1 MAKTKTKP
9 GTTPSGAPPT
19 VPVLLP
25 LALPAPYD
33 YLLPKGAKAE
43 PGRFVVAP
51 LGTVEYLGAVWRRPQ
66 EAARPEIDRNKLR
79 AIVEVIDDVP
89 TLPPVSLD
97 FADWVANYTLS
108 SPGMVLRMMMSAGR
122 AFDPPAPR
130 YGVRLIG
137 PAPERMTPARAR
149 VIEAAKNGLIWV
161 KSSLAEAAGVSP
173 GVIDGLVDAGTLI
186 AEPLPDWH
194 ALPLD
199 LSLKRAKLTAE
210 QEDAARKLLADTSG
224 GFTVTLLDGVTG
236 SGKTEVYFEAI
247 AAALARGR
255 QVLVLM
261 PEIALTGQFIARCE
275 ERFGARPAEWHSGVS
290 APLRGRV
297 WRAVAENK
305 AKLVVGARSALFL
318 PFPDLGLIVVDEE
331 HDQSYKQE
339 ERVTYQARDMA
350 VVRGH
355 LGQAPVVLSS
365 ATPSIESLVNAEQ
378 GRYRHIRL
386 AQRFRTRSS
395 QESPVH
401 VHPTRL
407 GPDGVRPKAPSP
419 SRGGMKDVPAPKTP
433 KPPPGGEEPALGL
446 DPRVDRRSR
455 SGGGPDAR
463 LDGTGLPEIAA
474 IDMRANPPE
483 RGRWLSPVLADAIS
497 ETLQRGEQA
506 LLFLNRR
513 GYAPVTLC
521 RKCGFR
527 FECPNCSAWLVEH
540 RFRRRLECHH
550 CGTFVPIPGTCPK
563 CGAEHSLVPCG
574 PGIERI
580 AEEIAERFP
589 DARRVL
595 LSSDLTPSIGDL
607 RETLR
612 EIEDREVDV
621 IIGTQLV
628 AKGHHF
634 PGLALVGVVDGDL
647 GLAQADPRAAER
659 TFQLLNQVTGRAGR
673 DAIPGRGF
681 IQTYMPE
688 HPVMQAIVSG
698 DRDAFYEREIAA
710 RREAGL
716 PPFGRLASLLV
727 SGSSREAAETYARA
741 VALAAPAA
749 AKIQVLG
756 PAEAPLSVIRGR
768 HRYRLLVKAAREAD
782 LQAYLRLWLSQ
793 VPKPKGDVRLI
804 VDVDPYSFL

>member
-1 MAKTKTKP
+1 M
-9 GTTPSGAPPT
+9 
-19 VPVLLP
+19 PVLLP

-33 YLLPKGAKAE
+33 YLVPRGVGVM
-43 PGRFVVAP
+43 PGQFVVAP
-51 LGTVEYLGAVWRRPQ
+51 LGTVEYLGVVWPRAEGEVPPKIERK
-66 EAARPEIDRNKLR
+66 KLR
-79 AIVEVIDDVP
+79 EILEVVDDVP
-89 TLPPVSLD
+89 PLPRVSLD
-97 FADWVANYTLS
+97 FADWVAKYTLS

-130 YGVRLIG
+130 YGVRLAGG
-137 PAPERMTPARAR
+137 PPQRMTPARAR
-149 VIEAAKNGLIWV
+149 VLEAAKNGLIWV

-173 GVIDGLVDAGTLI
+173 GVIDGLVDSGALV

-194 ALPLD
+194 AMPLD
-199 LSLKRAKLTAE
+199 TSLARAKLTKE
-210 QEDAARKLLADTSG
+210 QDAAARELLENTSH

-247 AAALARGR
+247 AASLARGK

-261 PEIALTGQFIARCE
+261 PEIALTSQFIARCE
-275 ERFGARPAEWHSGVS
+275 ERFGAKPAEWHSAVS

-350 VVRGH
+350 VLRGS
-355 LGQAPVVLSS
+355 LGSAPVVLSS

-386 AQRFRTRSS
+386 GTRY
-395 QESPVH
+395 
-401 VHPTRL
+401 
-407 GPDGVRPKAPSP
+407 KA
-419 SRGGMKDVPAPKTP
+419 A
-433 KPPPGGEEPALGL
+433 
-446 DPRVDRRSR
+446 
-455 SGGGPDAR
+455 
-463 LDGTGLPEIAA
+463 GLPAISA
-474 IDMRANPPE
+474 IDMRASPPE
-483 RGRWLSPVLADAIS
+483 RGRWLSPVLVDAVA
-497 ETLQRGEQA
+497 ETLDRGEQA

-521 RKCGFR
+521 RKCGFK

-550 CGTFVPIPGTCPK
+550 CGTFIPIPETCPK

-580 AEEIAERFP
+580 AEEIKERFP

-595 LSSDLTPSIGDL
+595 LSSDLTPSISEL
-607 RETLR
+607 RQTLR
-612 EIEDREVDV
+612 EIEEREVDV
-621 IIGTQLV
+621 VIGTQLV

-673 DAIPGRGF
+673 DTIPGRGL

-688 HPVMQAIVSG
+688 HPVIQALVSG
-698 DRDAFYEREIAA
+698 DRETFYAREIEA

-727 SGSSREAAETYARA
+727 SASSREAAEAYARA
-741 VALAAPAA
+741 VALAAPPA

-793 VPKPKGDVRLI
+793 VPKAHGDVRLV

>member
-1 MAKTKTKP
+1 LAKTKTKP
-9 GTTPSGAPPT
+9 ETKPSGAPAT

-33 YLLPKGAKAE
+33 YLLPKGAQAE

-51 LGTVEYLGAVWRRPQ
+51 LGTVEYLGAVWRRPH
-66 EAARPEIDRNKLR
+66 EASAPEIDRKKLR
-79 AIVEVIDDVP
+79 AVIEVIDDVP
-89 TLPPVSLD
+89 PLPPVSLD

-108 SPGMVLRMMMSAGR
+108 APGMVLRMMMSAGR

-130 YGVRLIG
+130 YGVRLTG

-149 VIEAAKNGLIWV
+149 VLEAAKNGLIWI

-173 GVIDGLVDAGTLI
+173 GVIDGLVDSGSLV

-199 LSLKRAKLTAE
+199 LSLMRAKLTAE
-210 QEDAARKLLADTSG
+210 QDDAARKLLADTEG
-224 GFTVTLLDGVTG
+224 GFCVTLLDGVTG
-236 SGKTEVYFEAI
+236 SGKTEIYFEAI

-355 LGQAPVVLSS
+355 LGDAPVVLSS

-386 AQRFRTRSS
+386 ARRFRAGSS
-395 QESPVH
+395 KEDK
-401 VHPTRL
+401 PTL
-407 GPDGVRPKAPSP
+407 P
-419 SRGGMKDVPAPKTP
+419 
-433 KPPPGGEEPALGL
+433 
-446 DPRVDRRSR
+446 
-455 SGGGPDAR
+455 SGGGPDSRAHA
-463 LDGTGLPEIAA
+463 GLPQIAA
-474 IDMRANPPE
+474 IDMRKDPPE
-483 RGRWLSPVLADAIS
+483 RGRWLSPVLADAIG

-521 RKCGFR
+521 RKCGFK

-550 CGTFVPIPGTCPK
+550 CGTFAPLPETCPK

-580 AEEIAERFP
+580 AEEAAERFP
-589 DARRVL
+589 SARRVL
-595 LSSDLTPSIGDL
+595 LSSDLTPSVADL
-607 RETLR
+607 RQTLR
-612 EIEDREVDV
+612 EIEEREVDV

-659 TFQLLNQVTGRAGR
+659 SFQLLSQVTGRAGR
-673 DAIPGRGF
+673 DAIPGRGL

-688 HPVMQAIVSG
+688 HPVMQALVAG
-698 DRDAFYEREIAA
+698 ERDAFYAREIAA

-716 PPFGRLASLLV
+716 PPFGRLAALLV

-756 PAEAPLSVIRGR
+756 PAEAPLAVIRGR

-782 LQAYLRLWLSQ
+782 LQAYLRLWLGK
-793 VPKPKGDVRLI
+793 VPKPKGDLRLV

>member
-1 MAKTKTKP
+1 
-9 GTTPSGAPPT
+9 
-19 VPVLLP
+19 
-25 LALPAPYD
+25 
-33 YLLPKGAKAE
+33 
-43 PGRFVVAP
+43 
-51 LGTVEYLGAVWRRPQ
+51 
-66 EAARPEIDRNKLR
+66 
-79 AIVEVIDDVP
+79 
-89 TLPPVSLD
+89 
-97 FADWVANYTLS
+97 
-108 SPGMVLRMMMSAGR
+108 MVLRMMMSAGR

-130 YGVRLIG
+130 YGVRLAG
-137 PAPERMTPARAR
+137 PPPERMTPARAR
-149 VIEAAKNGLIWV
+149 VLAAANNGLIWV
-161 KSSLAEAAGVSP
+161 KSSLAEAASVSP
-173 GVIDGLVDAGTLI
+173 GVIDGLVDSGALI

-194 ALPLD
+194 DIPLD
-199 LSLKRAKLTAE
+199 LTRRRATLTKEQAE
-210 QEDAARKLLADTSG
+210 AARDLLANTSD
-224 GFTVTLLDGVTG
+224 GFAVSLLDGVTG

-247 AAALARGR
+247 AAALSRGK

-261 PEIALTGQFIARCE
+261 PEIALTSQFIARCQ

-290 APLRGRV
+290 APLRGRI
-297 WRAVAENK
+297 WRAVAETK

-339 ERVTYQARDMA
+339 ERVSYQARDMA
-350 VVRGH
+350 VVRGS
-355 LGQAPVVLSS
+355 LGGCPVVLSS
-365 ATPSIESLVNAEQ
+365 ATPSIESLVNASQ

-386 AQRFRTRSS
+386 
-395 QESPVH
+395 
-401 VHPTRL
+401 
-407 GPDGVRPKAPSP
+407 GVRYKA
-419 SRGGMKDVPAPKTP
+419 A
-433 KPPPGGEEPALGL
+433 
-446 DPRVDRRSR
+446 
-455 SGGGPDAR
+455 
-463 LDGTGLPEIAA
+463 GLPAIAA

-483 RGRWLSPVLADAIS
+483 RGRWLSPVLVDAVAA
-497 ETLQRGEQA
+497 TLSRGEQA

-521 RKCGFR
+521 RKCGFK

-550 CGTFVPIPGTCPK
+550 CGTFVPIPETCPN

-574 PGIERI
+574 PGVERI
-580 AEEIAERFP
+580 AEEVAELFP
-589 DARRVL
+589 EARRVL
-595 LSSDLTPSIGDL
+595 LSSDLTPSISDL
-607 RETLR
+607 RQTLR
-612 EIEDREVDV
+612 EIEEREVDV
-621 IIGTQLV
+621 VIGTQLV

-673 DAIPGRGF
+673 EAVTGHGL

-688 HPVMQAIVSG
+688 HPVIAALVSG
-698 DRDAFYEREIAA
+698 DRDKFFEREIEA
-710 RREAGL
+710 RREATL

-727 SGSSREAAETYARA
+727 SAGARDAAESYARA
-741 VALAAPAA
+741 VALAAPPA

-793 VPKPKGDVRLI
+793 VPKAKGDVRLA

>member
-1 MAKTKTKP
+1 M
-9 GTTPSGAPPT
+9 SAPAT

-33 YLLPKGAKAE
+33 YLVPKGLQVE
-43 PGRFVVAP
+43 PGQFVVVP
-51 LGTVEYLGAVWRRPQ
+51 LGPVDYLGVVWP
-66 EAARPEIDRNKLR
+66 RPEGEAPPKIEPKKLR
-79 AIVEVIDDVP
+79 EIIELVDDVP
-89 TLPPVSLD
+89 PLPRISLD

-122 AFDPPAPR
+122 AFDPPAQR
-130 YGVRLIG
+130 YGVRLAG
-137 PAPERMTPARAR
+137 PPPQRMTSARAR
-149 VIEAAKNGLIWV
+149 VLEAAANGLIWV
-161 KSSLAEAAGVSP
+161 KSSLAETAGVSP
-173 GVIDGLVDAGTLI
+173 GVIDGLVDAGALVT
-186 AEPLPDWH
+186 EPLPDWH
-194 ALPLD
+194 AMPLD
-199 LSLKRAKLTAE
+199 LSRQRAKLTKEQAE
-210 QEDAARKLLADTSG
+210 AARALLENTSG
-224 GFTVTLLDGVTG
+224 AFTVSLLDGVTG
-236 SGKTEVYFEAI
+236 SGKTEIYFEAI
-247 AAALARGR
+247 AAALGRGR

-261 PEIALTGQFIARCE
+261 PEIALTSQFIARCE

-290 APLRGRV
+290 GPMRGRV
-297 WRAVAENK
+297 WRAVADNK

-339 ERVTYQARDMA
+339 ERVAYQARDMA
-350 VVRGH
+350 VLCGA
-355 LGQAPVVLSS
+355 LGSAPVVLSS

-386 AQRFRTRSS
+386 GTRY
-395 QESPVH
+395 
-401 VHPTRL
+401 
-407 GPDGVRPKAPSP
+407 KA
-419 SRGGMKDVPAPKTP
+419 A
-433 KPPPGGEEPALGL
+433 
-446 DPRVDRRSR
+446 
-455 SGGGPDAR
+455 
-463 LDGTGLPEIAA
+463 GLPAISA
-474 IDMRANPPE
+474 IDMRAAPPE
-483 RGRWLSPVLADAIS
+483 RGRWLSPILVDAVA
-497 ETLQRGEQA
+497 ETLRRGEQA

-521 RKCGFR
+521 RKCGFK

-550 CGTFVPIPGTCPK
+550 CGTFVPIPETCPN

-574 PGIERI
+574 PGVERI
-580 AEEIAERFP
+580 AEEVAERFP
-589 DARRVL
+589 EARRVL
-595 LSSDLTPSIGDL
+595 LSSDLTPSISDL

-612 EIEDREVDV
+612 EIEEREVDV

-673 DAIPGRGF
+673 DTVPGRGL

-688 HPVMQAIVSG
+688 HPVIQALVSG
-698 DRDAFYEREIAA
+698 DREAFLEREIAA
-710 RREAGL
+710 RREATL

-727 SGSSREAAETYARA
+727 SGSAREAVEAYARA
-741 VALAAPAA
+741 VALAAPPA

-782 LQAYLRLWLSQ
+782 LQAYLRLWLSA
-793 VPKPKGDVRLI
+793 VPKAKGDVRLV
-804 VDVDPYSFL
+804 VDVDPYNFL

>member
-1 MAKTKTKP
+1 
-9 GTTPSGAPPT
+9 
-19 VPVLLP
+19 VLLP

-33 YLLPKGAKAE
+33 YLVPKGIEVE
-43 PGRFVVAP
+43 PGQFVVVP
-51 LGTVEYLGAVWRRPQ
+51 LGPVDYLGVVWP
-66 EAARPEIDRNKLR
+66 RPEGEAPPEIERKKLR
-79 AIVEVIDDVP
+79 EIIELVDDVP
-89 TLPPVSLD
+89 PLPRVSLT
-97 FADWVANYTLS
+97 FADWVASYTLS

-122 AFDPPAPR
+122 AFEPPAQR
-130 YGVRLIG
+130 YGVRLAG
-137 PAPERMTPARAR
+137 PPPSRMTPARAR
-149 VIEAAKNGLIWV
+149 VLEAAKSGLIWV

-173 GVIDGLVDAGTLI
+173 GVIDGLVDAGALI
-186 AEPLPDWH
+186 TEPLPDWH

-199 LSLKRAKLTAE
+199 LTRARAELTKEQAE
-210 QEDAARKLLADTSG
+210 AARMLLENTSD
-224 GFTVTLLDGVTG
+224 GFAVTLLDGVTG

-247 AAALARGR
+247 AAALARDK

-261 PEIALTGQFIARCE
+261 PEIALTSQFISRCE

-290 APLRGRV
+290 APLRGRI

-318 PFPDLGLIVVDEE
+318 PFPDLGLIVLDEE

-350 VVRGH
+350 VVRGS
-355 LGQAPVVLSS
+355 LGSAPVVLSS

-386 AQRFRTRSS
+386 GTRY
-395 QESPVH
+395 
-401 VHPTRL
+401 
-407 GPDGVRPKAPSP
+407 KA
-419 SRGGMKDVPAPKTP
+419 A
-433 KPPPGGEEPALGL
+433 
-446 DPRVDRRSR
+446 
-455 SGGGPDAR
+455 
-463 LDGTGLPEIAA
+463 GLPSLAA
-474 IDMRANPPE
+474 IDLRASPPE
-483 RGRWLSPVLADAIS
+483 RGRWLSPVLVDAVA
-497 ETLQRGEQA
+497 ETLARGEQA

-521 RKCGFR
+521 RKCGFK

-550 CGTFVPIPGTCPK
+550 CGTFIPIPETCPN

-595 LSSDLTPSIGDL
+595 LSSDLTPSISDL

-612 EIEDREVDV
+612 EIEEREVDV

-673 DAIPGRGF
+673 DSIPGRGL

-688 HPVMQAIVSG
+688 HPVIQALVSG
-698 DRDAFYEREIAA
+698 DRDTFLEREIEA
-710 RREAGL
+710 RREATL

-727 SGSSREAAETYARA
+727 SASSREAAEAHARA
-741 VALAAPAA
+741 VALAAPPA

-768 HRYRLLVKAAREAD
+768 YRYRLLVKAAREAD

-793 VPKPKGDVRLI
+793 VPKAKGDVRLV

>member
-1 MAKTKTKP
+1 
-9 GTTPSGAPPT
+9 
-19 VPVLLP
+19 
-25 LALPAPYD
+25 
-33 YLLPKGAKAE
+33 
-43 PGRFVVAP
+43 
-51 LGTVEYLGAVWRRPQ
+51 
-66 EAARPEIDRNKLR
+66 
-79 AIVEVIDDVP
+79 
-89 TLPPVSLD
+89 
-97 FADWVANYTLS
+97 
-108 SPGMVLRMMMSAGR
+108 MVLRMMMSAGR

-130 YGVRLIG
+130 YGVRLAG
-137 PAPERMTPARAR
+137 GQPARMTPARAR
-149 VIEAAKNGLIWV
+149 VLETAKNGLVWV

-173 GVIDGLVDAGTLI
+173 GVIDGLVDAGALV
-186 AEPLPDWH
+186 AEPLLDWH
-194 ALPLD
+194 AMPMD
-199 LSLKRAKLTAE
+199 LSRARAKLTKE
-210 QEDAARKLLADTSG
+210 QEQAARELVETAAD

-247 AAALARGR
+247 AAALAHGK

-261 PEIALTGQFIARCE
+261 PEIALTSQFIARCE

-290 APLRGRV
+290 APLRGRI

-339 ERVTYQARDMA
+339 ERVAYQARDMA

-355 LGQAPVVLSS
+355 LGRFPVVLSS
-365 ATPSIESLVNAEQ
+365 ATPSIESLVNASQ

-386 AQRFRTRSS
+386 GTRY
-395 QESPVH
+395 
-401 VHPTRL
+401 
-407 GPDGVRPKAPSP
+407 KA
-419 SRGGMKDVPAPKTP
+419 A
-433 KPPPGGEEPALGL
+433 
-446 DPRVDRRSR
+446 
-455 SGGGPDAR
+455 
-463 LDGTGLPEIAA
+463 GLPAIAA
-474 IDMRANPPE
+474 IDMRSAPPE
-483 RGRWLSPVLADAIS
+483 RGRWLSPVLVDAVAQ
-497 ETLQRGEQA
+497 TLARGEQA

-521 RKCGFR
+521 RKCGFK

-550 CGTFVPIPGTCPK
+550 CGTFAPIPEKCPH

-574 PGIERI
+574 PGVERI

-589 DARRVL
+589 EAKRVL
-595 LSSDLTPSIGDL
+595 LSSDLTPSIADL
-607 RETLR
+607 RQTLR
-612 EIEDREVDV
+612 EIEEREVDIV
-621 IIGTQLV
+621 IGTQLV

-659 TFQLLNQVTGRAGR
+659 TFQLLSQVTGRAGR
-673 DAIPGRGF
+673 EAIAGRGL

-688 HPVMQAIVSG
+688 HPVIAALVSG
-698 DRDAFYEREIAA
+698 DRDKFLEREIEA
-710 RREAGL
+710 RREATL

-727 SGSSREAAETYARA
+727 SASVREAAEAYARA
-741 VALAAPAA
+741 VALAAPSAS
-749 AKIQVLG
+749 KIQVLG

-768 HRYRLLVKAAREAD
+768 HRYRLLVKATREAD

-793 VPKPKGDVRLI
+793 VPKAKGDVRLV

>member
-1 MAKTKTKP
+1 
-9 GTTPSGAPPT
+9 
-19 VPVLLP
+19 LLP

-33 YLLPKGAKAE
+33 YLVPKGIEVEPGQFVVVPLGPVDYLGVVWPRPKGAVPPKIE
-43 PGRFVVAP
+43 PK
-51 LGTVEYLGAVWRRPQ
+51 
-66 EAARPEIDRNKLR
+66 KLR
-79 AIVEVIDDVP
+79 EILEVVDDVP
-89 TLPPVSLD
+89 PLPRISLD

-122 AFDPPAPR
+122 AFEPPAQR
-130 YGVRLIG
+130 YGVRLAG
-137 PAPERMTPARAR
+137 PRPSRVTPARAR
-149 VIEAAKNGLIWV
+149 VLEAAANGLIWV

-173 GVIDGLVDAGTLI
+173 GVIDGLVDAGALLT
-186 AEPLPDWH
+186 EPLPDWH
-194 ALPLD
+194 AMPLD
-199 LSLKRAKLTAE
+199 LSRQRAKLTKEQAE
-210 QEDAARKLLADTSG
+210 AARTLLANTGG

-236 SGKTEVYFEAI
+236 SGKTEIYFEAI

-261 PEIALTGQFIARCE
+261 PEIALTSQFIARCE

-318 PFPDLGLIVVDEE
+318 PFPDLGLLVIDEE

-339 ERVTYQARDMA
+339 ERVAYQARDMA
-350 VVRGH
+350 VLRGA
-355 LGQAPVVLSS
+355 LGSAPVVLSS
-365 ATPSIESLVNAEQ
+365 ATPSIESLVNAGQ

-386 AQRFRTRSS
+386 ETRY
-395 QESPVH
+395 
-401 VHPTRL
+401 
-407 GPDGVRPKAPSP
+407 KA
-419 SRGGMKDVPAPKTP
+419 A
-433 KPPPGGEEPALGL
+433 
-446 DPRVDRRSR
+446 
-455 SGGGPDAR
+455 
-463 LDGTGLPEIAA
+463 GLPAISA
-474 IDMRANPPE
+474 IDMRAAPPE
-483 RGRWLSPVLADAIS
+483 RGRWLSPILVDAVA
-497 ETLQRGEQA
+497 ETLGRGEQA

-521 RKCGFR
+521 RKCGFK

-550 CGTFVPIPGTCPK
+550 CGTFVPIPETCPN

-580 AEEIAERFP
+580 AEEVAERFP

-595 LSSDLTPSIGDL
+595 LSSDLTPSISDL

-612 EIEDREVDV
+612 EIEEREVDV

-673 DAIPGRGF
+673 DAIPGRGL

-688 HPVMQAIVSG
+688 HPVIQALVSG
-698 DRDAFYEREIAA
+698 DRETFLEREIAA
-710 RREAGL
+710 RREATL

-727 SGSSREAAETYARA
+727 SGGAREAAEGYARA
-741 VALAAPAA
+741 VAVAAPPA

-793 VPKPKGDVRLI
+793 VPKPKGDVRFV

>member
-1 MAKTKTKP
+1 M
-9 GTTPSGAPPT
+9 SAPAT

-33 YLLPKGAKAE
+33 YLVPKGLQVE
-43 PGRFVVAP
+43 PGQFVVVP
-51 LGTVEYLGAVWRRPQ
+51 LGPVDYLGVVWP
-66 EAARPEIDRNKLR
+66 RPEGEAPPKIEPKKLR
-79 AIVEVIDDVP
+79 EIIELVDDVP
-89 TLPPVSLD
+89 PLPRISLD

-122 AFDPPAPR
+122 AFDPPAQR
-130 YGVRLIG
+130 YGVRLAG
-137 PAPERMTPARAR
+137 PPPQRMTSARAR
-149 VIEAAKNGLIWV
+149 VLEAAANGLIWV
-161 KSSLAEAAGVSP
+161 KSSLAETAGVSP
-173 GVIDGLVDAGTLI
+173 GVIDGLVDAGALVT
-186 AEPLPDWH
+186 EPLPDWH
-194 ALPLD
+194 AMPLD
-199 LSLKRAKLTAE
+199 LSRQRAKLTKEQAE
-210 QEDAARKLLADTSG
+210 AARALLENTSG
-224 GFTVTLLDGVTG
+224 AFTVSLLDGVTG
-236 SGKTEVYFEAI
+236 SGKTEIYFEAI
-247 AAALARGR
+247 AAALGRGR

-261 PEIALTGQFIARCE
+261 PEIALTSQFIARCE

-290 APLRGRV
+290 GPMRGRV
-297 WRAVAENK
+297 WRAVADNK

-339 ERVTYQARDMA
+339 ERVAYQARDMA
-350 VVRGH
+350 VLRGA
-355 LGQAPVVLSS
+355 LGSAPVVLSS

-386 AQRFRTRSS
+386 GTRY
-395 QESPVH
+395 
-401 VHPTRL
+401 
-407 GPDGVRPKAPSP
+407 KA
-419 SRGGMKDVPAPKTP
+419 A
-433 KPPPGGEEPALGL
+433 
-446 DPRVDRRSR
+446 
-455 SGGGPDAR
+455 
-463 LDGTGLPEIAA
+463 GLPAISA
-474 IDMRANPPE
+474 IDMRAAPPE
-483 RGRWLSPVLADAIS
+483 RGRWLSPILVDAVA
-497 ETLQRGEQA
+497 ETLRRGEQA

-521 RKCGFR
+521 RKCGFK

-550 CGTFVPIPGTCPK
+550 CGTFVPIPETCPN

-574 PGIERI
+574 PGVERI
-580 AEEIAERFP
+580 AEEVAERFP
-589 DARRVL
+589 EARRVL
-595 LSSDLTPSIGDL
+595 LSSDLTPSISDL

-612 EIEDREVDV
+612 EIEEREVDV

-659 TFQLLNQVTGRAGR
+659 TFQLLSQVTGRAGR
-673 DAIPGRGF
+673 DAIPGRGL

-688 HPVMQAIVSG
+688 HPVIQALVSG
-698 DRDAFYEREIAA
+698 DREAFLEREIAA
-710 RREAGL
+710 RREATL

-727 SGSSREAAETYARA
+727 SGSAREAVEAYARA
-741 VALAAPAA
+741 VALAAPPA

-782 LQAYLRLWLSQ
+782 LQAYLRLWLSA
-793 VPKPKGDVRLI
+793 VPKAKGDVRLV
-804 VDVDPYSFL
+804 VDVDPYNFL

>member
-1 MAKTKTKP
+1 M
-9 GTTPSGAPPT
+9 
-19 VPVLLP
+19 LLP

-33 YLLPKGAKAE
+33 YLVPEGTEVE
-43 PGRFVVAP
+43 PGQFVVVP
-51 LGTVEYLGAVWRRPQ
+51 LGSVDYLGVVWP
-66 EAARPEIDRNKLR
+66 RPEGEAPPKIDPKKLR
-79 AIVEVIDDVP
+79 AIIEIVDDVP
-89 TLPPVSLD
+89 PLPRVSLD

-122 AFDPPAPR
+122 AFEPPAPR
-130 YGVRLIG
+130 YGVRLAG
-137 PAPERMTPARAR
+137 PPPERMTPARAR
-149 VIEAAKNGLIWV
+149 VLEAASNRLIWI
-161 KSSLAEAAGVSP
+161 KSSLAQAAGVSP
-173 GVIDGLVDAGTLI
+173 GVIDGLVDTGALLT
-186 AEPLPDWH
+186 EPLPDWH
-194 ALPLD
+194 AMPLD
-199 LSLKRAKLTAE
+199 PSRQRAKLTKEQAE
-210 QEDAARKLLADTSG
+210 AARALLDNTAD
-224 GFTVTLLDGVTG
+224 GFTVSLLDGVTG
-236 SGKTEVYFEAI
+236 SGKTEIYFEAI
-247 AAALARGR
+247 AAALARGQ

-261 PEIALTGQFIARCE
+261 PEIALTSQFIARCE

-290 APLRGRV
+290 GPVRGRI
-297 WRAVAENK
+297 WRGVAENK
-305 AKLVVGARSALFL
+305 EKLVVGARSALFL

-339 ERVTYQARDMA
+339 ERVAYQARDMA
-350 VVRGH
+350 VLRGA
-355 LGQAPVVLSS
+355 LGSAPVVLSS

-378 GRYRHIRL
+378 GRYRH
-386 AQRFRTRSS
+386 
-395 QESPVH
+395 V
-401 VHPTRL
+401 RL
-407 GPDGVRPKAPSP
+407 GTRYKA
-419 SRGGMKDVPAPKTP
+419 V
-433 KPPPGGEEPALGL
+433 
-446 DPRVDRRSR
+446 
-455 SGGGPDAR
+455 
-463 LDGTGLPEIAA
+463 GLPSISA
-474 IDMRANPPE
+474 IDMRAAPPE
-483 RGRWLSPVLADAIS
+483 RGRWLSPVLVDAVA
-497 ETLQRGEQA
+497 ETLGRGEQA

-521 RKCGFR
+521 RKCGFK
-527 FECPNCSAWLVEH
+527 FECSNCSAWLVEH

-550 CGTFVPIPGTCPK
+550 CGTFVPIPETCPN

-574 PGIERI
+574 PGVERI

-589 DARRVL
+589 EARRVL
-595 LSSDLTPSIGDL
+595 LSSDLTPSISDL

-612 EIEDREVDV
+612 EIEEREVDV

-673 DAIPGRGF
+673 EAIAGRGL

-688 HPVMQAIVSG
+688 HPVIQALVSA
-698 DRDAFYEREIAA
+698 DRDNFLEREIAA
-710 RREAGL
+710 RRDAGL

-727 SGSSREAAETYARA
+727 SGSAREAAEGYARA
-741 VALAAPAA
+741 VALAAPPA

-793 VPKPKGDVRLI
+793 VPKVKGDVRLV

>member
-1 MAKTKTKP
+1 MAKAKTKHGAKP
-9 GTTPSGAPPT
+9 DAPRT

-33 YLLPKGAKAE
+33 YLLPDGTEAE
-43 PGRFVVAP
+43 PGRFVIAP
-51 LGTVEYLGAVWRRPQ
+51 LGTVEYLAAVWRRP
-66 EAARPEIDRNKLR
+66 ADAPAPELDRKKLR
-79 AIVEVIDDVP
+79 AIVEVIEDVP
-89 TLPPVSLD
+89 PLPLVSLD

-108 SPGMVLRMMMSAGR
+108 SPGMALRMMMSAGR

-137 PAPERMTPARAR
+137 TAPERMTPARAR
-149 VIEAAKNGLIWV
+149 VLEAAKSGLIWV

-173 GVIDGLVDAGTLI
+173 GVIDGLVDAGALT

-194 ALPLD
+194 ARTLD
-199 LSLKRAKLTAE
+199 LSLERAKLTPE
-210 QEDAARKLLADTSG
+210 QGEAARQLLANTED
-224 GFTVTLLDGVTG
+224 GFAVTLLDGVTG

-261 PEIALTGQFIARCE
+261 PEIALTSQFIARCE
-275 ERFGARPAEWHSGVS
+275 ERFGARPAEWHSGLS
-290 APLRGRV
+290 APMRGRV

-318 PFPDLGLIVVDEE
+318 PFPDLGLIVIDEE

-339 ERVTYQARDMA
+339 DRVAYQARDMA
-350 VVRGH
+350 VVRGS
-355 LGQAPVVLSS
+355 LGQVPVVLSS
-365 ATPSIESLVNAEQ
+365 ATPSIETLVNAEQ
-378 GRYRHIRL
+378 GRYRHIKL
-386 AQRFRTRSS
+386 
-395 QESPVH
+395 
-401 VHPTRL
+401 
-407 GPDGVRPKAPSP
+407 GVRYKA
-419 SRGGMKDVPAPKTP
+419 A
-433 KPPPGGEEPALGL
+433 
-446 DPRVDRRSR
+446 
-455 SGGGPDAR
+455 
-463 LDGTGLPEIAA
+463 GLPQIAA
-474 IDMRANPPE
+474 IDMRRDPPE
-483 RGRWLSPVLADAIS
+483 RGRWLSPALVDAVA

-550 CGTFVPIPGTCPK
+550 CGTFVPIPEQCPK

-595 LSSDLTPSIGDL
+595 LSSDLTPSISDL

-659 TFQLLNQVTGRAGR
+659 TFQLINQVTGRAGR
-673 DAIPGRGF
+673 DAIPGRGL

-688 HPVMQAIVSG
+688 HPVMRALVSG
-698 DRDAFYEREIAA
+698 DCDAFYEKEIAA

-727 SGSSREAAETYARA
+727 TGSSREAAETYARA

-749 AKIQVLG
+749 AKIEVLG

-768 HRYRLLVKAAREAD
+768 HRYRLLVKATREAD
-782 LQAYLRLWLSQ
+782 LQAYLRLWLGQ
-793 VPKPKGDVRLI
+793 VPKAKGDVRLVADI
-804 VDVDPYSFL
+804 DPYSFL

>member
-1 MAKTKTKP
+1 LAKAKP
-9 GTTPSGAPPT
+9 KHGAKQAAQRT

-33 YLLPKGAKAE
+33 YLLPDGAEAE

-51 LGTVEYLGAVWRRPQ
+51 LGTVEYLAAVWRRASDAPP
-66 EAARPEIDRNKLR
+66 PELDRKKLR
-79 AIVEVIDDVP
+79 AIAEVIEDVP
-89 TLPPVSLD
+89 PLPPVSLD

-137 PAPERMTPARAR
+137 PMPERMTPARAR
-149 VIEAAKNGLIWV
+149 VLEAAKNGLIWV

-173 GVIDGLVDAGTLI
+173 GVIDGLVDAGVLI

-194 ALPLD
+194 ARPLD
-199 LSLKRAKLTAE
+199 LSLERAKLTLE
-210 QEDAARKLLADTSG
+210 QSEAARQLLANTAG
-224 GFTVTLLDGVTG
+224 GFAVTLLDGVTG

-261 PEIALTGQFIARCE
+261 PEIALTSQFIARCE

-290 APLRGRV
+290 APMRGRV

-339 ERVTYQARDMA
+339 DRVAYQARDMA
-350 VVRGH
+350 VVRGS
-355 LGQAPVVLSS
+355 LGQVPVVLSS
-365 ATPSIESLVNAEQ
+365 ATPSIETLVNAEQ
-378 GRYRHIRL
+378 GRYRHI
-386 AQRFRTRSS
+386 
-395 QESPVH
+395 
-401 VHPTRL
+401 
-407 GPDGVRPKAPSP
+407 K
-419 SRGGMKDVPAPKTP
+419 
-433 KPPPGGEEPALGL
+433 LGL
-446 DPRVDRRSR
+446 RFK
-455 SGGGPDAR
+455 AA
-463 LDGTGLPEIAA
+463 GLPQLAA
-474 IDMRANPPE
+474 IDMRNDPPE

-497 ETLQRGEQA
+497 ETLRRGEQA

-550 CGTFVPIPGTCPK
+550 CGTFVPIPEECPK

-580 AEEIAERFP
+580 AEEVAERFP

-595 LSSDLTPSIGDL
+595 LSSDLTPSIADL

-621 IIGTQLV
+621 VIGTQLV

-659 TFQLLNQVTGRAGR
+659 TFQLINQVTGRAGR
-673 DAIPGRGF
+673 DAIPGRGL

-688 HPVMQAIVSG
+688 HPVMQALVSG
-698 DRDAFYEREIAA
+698 DRDAFYEKEIAA

-727 SGSSREAAETYARA
+727 SGSSREAAEAYARA

-782 LQAYLRLWLSQ
+782 LQAYLRLWLGQ
-793 VPKPKGDVRLI
+793 VPKAKGDVRLVI
-804 VDVDPYSFL
+804 DIDPYSFL